1 MSPESRARILVVDDS
16 PEKLVALSAVLDGL
30 ADELVTARSGREALR
45 LLLGRDFALILL
57 DVRMPGLDGFETA
70 QLIRQRKSSEHTPI
84 IFVTAYAEDEVSS
97 TGYALGAVDFI
108 AAPVRPEVLRSK
120 AAVFL
125 DLFRQQRQIRE
136 QTEALRRRAEQ
147 LQHLTR
153 ASLSIHGARS
163 LEEMLDV
170 ATHFSREL
178 VGADEAVTLAS
189 LEANGTRIL
198 SASSFPDG
206 SAAERRRAVEE
217 ASVFTALLGDA
228 CHAFRVT
235 AEALASEARWETFRA
250 GVSPSRQGLGRLAT
264 ALKSRDGRHLGWLCA
279 ASDASRPFGAE
290 DELLLTQLAQ
300 VTTIALENALFA
312 EAREAHRLKDQFLST
327 LSHELRTPLTAILG
341 WVRLLRSSPPAAD
354 QLAHG
359 LDVIER
365 NVTAQVRM
373 IDDLLDVSRIAAGKL
388 VLDPGELRP
397 VALLESTVE
406 AMLPVAAAKGVSLGL
421 EVDPSLSRDAV
432 MAGDPDRLQQVVWN
446 LLTNAL
452 KFTSSGGR
460 VALTLGAAGGRLC
473 LRVADD
479 GAGIS
484 PAFLGSVFDRFRQA
498 DTSTTRSQGGL
509 GIGLALVRHIVELHG
524 GSVTA
529 ESPGL
534 GKGATF
540 TVLLPFSPPPR
551 RSARED
557 DAAAGDRR
565 GLAGLRALVVDDE
578 PDAREVLREI
588 LVRAGMSVEAVPSAD
603 AAVESLDARRFD
615 VLISDIGM
623 PGADGI
629 SLVRRVRASPH
640 AAIAAIAVTAY
651 AREEERVLALAAG
664 FDRHLAKPIEPASLV
679 AAVRELAAG
688 ARPAGA
694 AREDA
699 CRVLVVEDDGDSR
712 EGLRRFLELCGHTVD
727 VAGTGVDGI
736 EKALRDRP
744 DVAFV
749 DISLP
754 DVDGHEVARR
764 IREWLS
770 KEEIQLVALTG
781 YRGLAARREALE
793 AGFDVHVG
801 KPVDLAGLEALL
813 RPAGRRGS

>member
-1 MSPESRARILVVDDS
+1 VRPRRRASILVVDDS
-16 PEKLVALSAVLDGL
+16 PEKLVALTAVLEGL
-30 ADELVTARSGREALR
+30 AEELVTACSGRDALR
-45 LLLGRDFALILL
+45 LLLGREFALILL
-57 DVRMPGLDGFETA
+57 DVRMPDMDGFETA

-84 IFVTAYAEDEVSS
+84 IFVTAFGEEELST

-108 AAPVRPEVLRSK
+108 TVPVSGDVLRSK

-125 DLFRQQRQIRE
+125 DLYEQARQIRE
-136 QTEALRRRAEQ
+136 QTEALQRRAEQ

-153 ASLSIHGARS
+153 ASLAIHGARS
-163 LEEMLDV
+163 VGEMLDV
-170 ATHFSREL
+170 ATRFSREI
-178 VGADEAVTLAS
+178 VGADEAVTLAAIGS
-189 LEANGTRIL
+189 GGPRIL
-198 SASSFPDG
+198 SASSLPDS
-206 SAAERRRAVEE
+206 SAGERRRVVEE
-217 ASVFTALLGDA
+217 AAAFTADLPDTGRAVRSAVPD
-228 CHAFRVT
+228 R
-235 AEALASEARWETFRA
+235 ARLTT
-250 GVSPSRQGLGRLAT
+250 GLR
-264 ALKSRDGRHLGWLCA
+264 SRDGRHLGWLYA

-312 EAREAHRLKDQFLST
+312 EAREAHRIKDQFLST

-341 WVRLLRSSPPAAD
+341 WVRLLRSSPASAE
-354 QLAHG
+354 QLEHG

-365 NVTAQVRM
+365 NVNAQVRM

-388 VLDPGELRP
+388 VLDSGEVRP

-406 AMLPVAAAKGVSLGL
+406 AMLPVASAKGVALAL
-421 EVDPSLSRDAV
+421 QVDPALSPDTAL
-432 MAGDPDRLQQVVWN
+432 AGDPDRLQQVVWN

-452 KFTSSGGR
+452 KFTGNGGH
-460 VALTLGAAGGRLC
+460 VALTLTAAGGRLC
-473 LRVADD
+473 LRVTDD

-484 PAFLGSVFDRFRQA
+484 PTFLGSVFDPFRQA

-540 TVLLPFSPPPR
+540 TVLLPLSPPPR
-551 RSARED
+551 RTA
-557 DAAAGDRR
+557 DADGPGAGDRR
-565 GLAGLRALVVDDE
+565 GLEGLSALVVDDE
-578 PDAREVLREI
+578 ADARDVLREI
-588 LVRAGMSVEAVPSAD
+588 LVRAGMSVQAVPSAD
-603 AAVESLDARRFD
+603 AAVEALDSGRFD

-629 SLVRRVRASPH
+629 SLVRKVRASPH

-664 FDRHLAKPIEPASLV
+664 FDRHLAKPVEPASLV
-679 AAVRELAAG
+679 AAVRELTVG

-694 AREDA
+694 GREA
-699 CRVLVVEDDGDSR
+699 TCRVLVVEDDGDLR
-712 EGLRRFLELCGHTVD
+712 EGLRRFLELYGHTVD
-727 VAGTGVDGI
+727 VAGTGIDGI

-781 YRGLAARREALE
+781 YRGLAARREAME
-793 AGFDVHVG
+793 AGFDVHVS